1 MGKNKGKH
9 GKKTEYAKWES
20 LMAKL
25 ENEILKENTEKKKNS
40 DKNS

>member
-1 MGKNKGKH
+1 MGKNKGKR

-20 LMAKL
+20 LMTKL
-25 ENEILKENTEKKKNS
+25 DNEIRKENAEKKKNS

>member
-25 ENEILKENTEKKKNS
+25 DNEICKENAEKKKNS